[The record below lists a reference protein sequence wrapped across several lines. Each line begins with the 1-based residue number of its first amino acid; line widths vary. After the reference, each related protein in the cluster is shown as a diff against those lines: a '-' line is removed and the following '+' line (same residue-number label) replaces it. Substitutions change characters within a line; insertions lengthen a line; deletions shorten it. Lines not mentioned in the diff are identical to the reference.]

1 MPQSDMH
8 RQRRGRN
15 YALGAFL
22 LALVIIFFVVTIVK
36 MKGGG

>member
-15 YALGAFL
+15 YALGGFL
-22 LALVIIFFVVTIVK
+22 LALVVIFFVVTIVK

>member
-1 MPQSDMH
+1 MPHSDMH

-22 LALVIIFFVVTIVK
+22 LVLVVIFFVVTIVK
-36 MKGGG
+36 MKAGG

>member
-15 YALGAFL
+15 YALGGFL
-22 LALVIIFFVVTIVK
+22 LLLVIIFFVVTIVK
-36 MKGGG
+36 MKGAG

>member
-15 YALGAFL
+15 YALGGFL
-22 LALVIIFFVVTIVK
+22 LVLVIIFFVVTLVK